1 MKLVTKSASSTLFLL
16 GIISIFLSSCKDKV
30 ENDQDHVSKR
40 LLLLKVD
47 YLTHD
52 FEGGQQLEM
61 GAYNNMSDTL
71 PLIVNYIAPS
81 DFGSLSVYYNTT
93 SSTSLVFEGSTV
105 WMGLGSRT
113 FPSTLIDS
121 ADFPKS
127 VSPLPNIDS
136 TEFNVVFYDLSPQ
149 EIHYDS
155 IWDGIKNLEIVEF
168 YRSAALTKMSL
179 FLYRPSDGA
188 GDPAD
193 WDWYIVMEK

>member
-1 MKLVTKSASSTLFLL
+1 MRLTTKSALNTLLL
-16 GIISIFLSSCKDKV
+16 FGVFSIILSSCKDKV

-61 GAYNNMSDTL
+61 AAYNNMSDTL
-71 PLIVNYIAPS
+71 PLIVNYVAPS
-81 DFGSLSVYYNTT
+81 DFGSLSVYYKTT

-121 ADFPKS
+121 TNFPKS
-127 VSPLPNIDS
+127 ASPLPNIDS
-136 TEFNVVFYDLSPQ
+136 TEFNVVFYDLASQ

-155 IWDGIKNLEIVEF
+155 IWDGIKNLEIVNF
-168 YRSAALTKMSL
+168 YRAAALTKMSL